1 MLTWRAVYRD
11 NKALPQYN
19 ADGTENAYKDID
31 RYRLRR
37 FDLLDGDEKIVYSV
51 YIHTGQRLIFRRR
64 NLITIGRVGLGEKG
78 RKVVY
83 IVGWQMTV
91 KTPTKLRNIASI
103 NYIHEDG
110 RVELDDSR
118 SNLELVP
125 EEL

>member
-1 MLTWRAVYRD
+1 MLTWRAVYKD
-11 NKALPQYN
+11 KKALPQYN

-31 RYRLRR
+31 RYRLGR
-37 FDLLDGDEKIVYSV
+37 FDLLNEDEKIVYSV

-64 NLITIGRVGLGEKG
+64 NLITLGRIGLEERS
-78 RKVVY
+78 RKIIY
-83 IVGWQMTV
+83 IVGWQMTI
-91 KTPTKLRNIASI
+91 KTPEKLRNITSI

-110 RVELDDSR
+110 RVELDGSR